1 MRIGIGIDFHKFAE
15 GRKFILGG
23 AAIEYEFGLLGHS
36 DADALAHAIADALLG
51 AADLGDI
58 GKHFPDTDAKYK
70 GISSMILLQLV
81 ENMLKER
88 QFKIGN
94 IDCVVILQQ
103 PKISRYVEQMKIN
116 ISDALNISENQIS
129 IKATT
134 SEYMGF
140 AGRKEGIGCF
150 AIALLEELHD

>member
-1 MRIGIGIDFHKFAE
+1 MRIGIGIDFHKFAKE
-15 GRKFILGG
+15 RKFILGG
-23 AAIEYEFGLLGHS
+23 AEIEYEFGLLGHS

-51 AADLGDI
+51 AANLGDI

-81 ENMLKER
+81 ENMLKEH

-94 IDCVVILQQ
+94 IDCVVVLQQ
-103 PKISRYVEQMKIN
+103 PKISRYVETMKVN
-116 ISDALNISENQIS
+116 ISDALNISECQIS

-150 AIALLEELHD
+150 AIALLEETHD